1 MRLRTHVVAS
11 FAMVRV
17 GLAAAIAAL
26 IVTIP
31 AAQSASPAAQDPKV
45 VPTVAVALLEGL
57 LPQAEGWTKG
67 VVHSNQISISSD
79 CGYTYADAVY
89 TKGEMRVRVTVADSG
104 FDSGALA
111 VLVPAVMSLPEGY
124 SGKILPATTV
134 ERLTFEGSPAA
145 ARWDGEKSEADFEVL
160 VGRRF
165 AARGEGTQVTSIETA
180 RDLVAKIDLKKL
192 AALK

>member
-1 MRLRTHVVAS
+1 V
-11 FAMVRV
+11 
-17 GLAAAIAAL
+17 L
-26 IVTIP
+26 IVTAS
-31 AAQSASPAAQDPKV
+31 AAQSGSPAAQDPK

-67 VVHSNQISISSD
+67 AVHSNQIAISSE

-145 ARWDGEKSEADFEVL
+145 ARWDGEKAEADFEVL
-160 VGRRF
+160 VARRF
-165 AARGEGTQVTSIETA
+165 AARGEGTQVSGIETA

>member
-17 GLAAAIAAL
+17 GLAAAVAAL
-26 IVTIP
+26 IVTTP
-31 AAQSASPAAQDPKV
+31 AAQSGSPAAQDSKV

-67 VVHSNQISISSD
+67 VVHSNQITISSD
-79 CGYTYADAVY
+79 CAYTYADAVY

-104 FDSGALA
+104 FDSGALT
-111 VLVPAVMSLPEGY
+111 VLVPMVVSLPEGY
-124 SGKILPATTV
+124 SGKIPPATTV
-134 ERLTFEGSPAA
+134 DRLMFEGSPAA
-145 ARWDGEKSEADFEVL
+145 ARWDGEKGDADFEVL

-165 AARGEGTQVTSIETA
+165 AARGEGTQVTGIDMA
-180 RDLVAKIDLKKL
+180 RELVAKIDLKRL